1 MFFGNGSPAIIRI
14 SLRMSRFL
22 PEFAN
27 RAHHEYV
34 VAFAALL
41 VPIVAVVAPLGLA
54 PVLGVSA
61 VAVLGLRR
69 ARTGTWLSRPNLA
82 IVVVGALLAWI
93 LASYFWS
100 IDVNAFTDRILH
112 SLGILIAGV
121 VFLDGSSNLDHD
133 ARRLARRMLIIGFAI
148 GLALLFVDRISDASL
163 RRLMMGISPN
173 ESVSL
178 FSFNRAITALA
189 LLVWPAALA
198 IWRRRPIAAIA
209 AWTVSFAVL
218 VSFESNAAIA
228 GLLIGAAAFAMVYW
242 NPARAAAA
250 IGLVLAALILVSP
263 LFPSWL
269 PDQTVLKQHQTM
281 ITNSGFHRVLIW
293 KFVGEKIAERPLLGW
308 GFNASR
314 SIPGG
319 NQDLDSKLGAP
330 ALPLHPHNA
339 SLQLWLELGL
349 PGAALGAVLIA
360 GIMFRIGR
368 MATARIDKAASAGL
382 VLGVATIAN
391 LSYGAW
397 QSWWLA
403 AIWLAACFMCVA
415 IEPTDG
421 EIDRTR

>member
-1 MFFGNGSPAIIRI
+1 
-14 SLRMSRFL
+14 MS
-22 PEFAN
+22 
-27 RAHHEYV
+27 
-34 VAFAALL
+34 AASTI
-41 VPIVAVVAPLGLA
+41 PIA
-54 PVLGVSA
+54 A
-61 VAVLGLRR
+61 VAVL
-69 ARTGTWLSRPNLA
+69 
-82 IVVVGALLAWI
+82 
-93 LASYFWS
+93 
-100 IDVNAFTDRILH
+100 
-112 SLGILIAGV
+112 
-121 VFLDGSSNLDHD
+121 
-133 ARRLARRMLIIGFAI
+133 
-148 GLALLFVDRISDASL
+148 
-163 RRLMMGISPN
+163 
-173 ESVSL
+173 
-178 FSFNRAITALA
+178 
-189 LLVWPAALA
+189 
-198 IWRRRPIAAIA
+198 
-209 AWTVSFAVL
+209 TVSFAVI
-218 VSFESNAAIA
+218 VSFESNAAIM

-263 LFPSWL
+263 LIPSWL

-293 KFVGEKIAERPLLGW
+293 KFVGEKIAERPWLGW

-368 MATARIDKAASAGL
+368 MATARIDKAAAAGL
-382 VLGVATIAN
+382 VLGVATIGN

-403 AIWLAACFMCVA
+403 AIWLAASFMSVV
-415 IEPTDG
+415 IERTDG
-421 EIDRTR
+421 ETDRAR